1 MPDAGHDPEAAG
13 RGPEAA
19 GRVPEA
25 AAGHVPGGGAGRA
38 PGTGTGTGTGAG
50 AGAGRVRDP
59 GDARARKTEHASR
72 TERVREAGG
81 DRRFASSL
89 IASGSAILV
98 LVAVAVVFAPLLAA
112 WGPEEID
119 PLASL
124 APPGGAHLLG
134 TDLNGMDVWS
144 RVLHA
149 ARLDVGIAVAAV
161 ALAVVAGGFVGLVAG
176 YRGGRPDDALMRVLD
191 VLQAFPTFILALA
204 VAALLGGGTA
214 NLVAVIALVNAP
226 AYARLVRAEVRSVRE
241 LPFVEASRT
250 SGASFWGVLWRH
262 VLPNSLTPVRVIAP
276 LNCGWAMLT
285 LAGLSFLGLGVP
297 VPTAEW
303 GAMISLGTGDV
314 VAGRW
319 WTSVPPGLFLL
330 ICVLGF
336 SLLGEGLQERADST
350 RR

>member
-1 MPDAGHDPEAAG
+1 MAAT
-13 RGPEAA
+13 A
-19 GRVPEA
+19 
-25 AAGHVPGGGAGRA
+25 
-38 PGTGTGTGTGAG
+38 
-50 AGAGRVRDP
+50 
-59 GDARARKTEHASR
+59 
-72 TERVREAGG
+72 RVRETGG
-81 DRRFASSL
+81 EGRFASSL
-89 IASGSAILV
+89 IRVGSALLILV
-98 LVAVAVVFAPLLAA
+98 VAAALLAPLLSS

-119 PLASL
+119 SAASL
-124 APPGGAHLLG
+124 AAPGGAHLLG

-149 ARLDVGIAVAAV
+149 ARLDLGIAVAAV
-161 ALAVVAGGFVGLVAG
+161 ALAVVAGSLVGLVAG
-176 YRGGRPDDALMRVLD
+176 YRGGWIDDVLMRVLD
-191 VLQAFPTFILALA
+191 VFQAFPTFILALA
-204 VAALLGGGTA
+204 VAALLGSGTV
-214 NLVAVIALVNAP
+214 NLIAVIALVNAP

-241 LPFVEASRT
+241 LPFIEASRT
-250 SGASFWGVLWRH
+250 SGSSSWVVLWRH

-330 ICVLGF
+330 ISVLGF